1 MRKIILALRNH
12 SLEATEI
19 QISTMPQA
27 EKGYLLNEYNS
38 IFLYDQHHDL
48 ISLTLLPFSCLPVTS
63 SSSDSR
69 DGPLFVLG
77 VVSSILGR
85 TAMQSRMHVYDQN
98 EECQQV
104 YGLYSQLCFI
114 LISCDLCFN
123 L

>member
-1 MRKIILALRNH
+1 MALRND
-12 SLEATEI
+12 SLEATEV

-27 EKGYLLNEYNS
+27 EKGHLLNEYNS

-48 ISLTLLPFSCLPVTS
+48 ISLILLPFSCLPVTS
-63 SSSDSR
+63 SFSDGR

-98 EECQQV
+98 RGMPASLWALFSIV
-104 YGLYSQLCFI
+104 LHINFL
-114 LISCDLCFN
+114 
-123 L
+123 